1 MRADS
6 HSLKPNAELTSYL
19 APPQQGAFRKPSKCD
34 SKIDIN
40 GEVKG
45 CLGQHADVRIMPTSR
60 WVPHSGGGARCDEV
74 GII

>member
-45 CLGQHADVRIMPTSR
+45 C
-60 WVPHSGGGARCDEV
+60 SGHKARSFRVDGEEWGASAEYLDHMGC
-74 GII
+74 